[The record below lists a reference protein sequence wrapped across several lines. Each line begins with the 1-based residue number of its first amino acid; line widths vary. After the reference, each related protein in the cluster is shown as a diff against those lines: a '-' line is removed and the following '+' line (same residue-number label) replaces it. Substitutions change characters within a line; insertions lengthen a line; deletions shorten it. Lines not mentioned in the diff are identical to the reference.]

1 MSQTPRWSGHDQP
14 WGRIVGLLTAC
25 SVTLIGV
32 ARGIDPGIILLRAAI
47 AAVLLGLLAA
57 LLNYL
62 ISRP

>member
-1 MSQTPRWSGHDQP
+1 M
-14 WGRIVGLLTAC
+14 GLLVAC
-25 SVTLIGV
+25 MVTLIGV